1 MEVKDE
7 VNATLAPPDGGPSAA
22 RPPEGAGR
30 LRGAVTKI
38 TSAKTK
44 FRPSFSESH
53 ILEILAKSGAYLGD
67 FVREE
72 TLKKKKKRSFGPADS
87 GAVTFDSA
95 KGKKKKEKETNT
107 QKTEMLK
114 RSPRVGA
121 RRRHGR
127 RYPMST

>member
-53 ILEILAKSGAYLGD
+53 ILEILAKSGAYWGIL
-67 FVREE
+67 FVRKL
-72 TLKKKKKRSFGPADS
+72 LKKKKESRL
-87 GAVTFDSA
+87 V
-95 KGKKKKEKETNT
+95 
-107 QKTEMLK
+107 
-114 RSPRVGA
+114 
-121 RRRHGR
+121 RRTRA
-127 RYPMST
+127 PSLSILPK